1 MSETATK
8 INETLQD
15 LKSLVEQ
22 VKNLEIISEGRF
34 TIKAHSH
41 EELVAAAST
50 CKCHLYKPFEKAEW
64 DNFFYFDYCL
74 PENRKLCITVRG
86 PEEYRYDKVLKE
98 I

>member
-8 INETLQD
+8 TNETLQD
-15 LKSLVEQ
+15 LLSLVEQ
-22 VKNLEIISEGRF
+22 VKNLQKVSEGRF

-41 EELVAAAST
+41 EEMVAAAST
-50 CKCHLYKPFEKAEW
+50 CKCHVYKP
-64 DNFFYFDYCL
+64 
-74 PENRKLCITVRG
+74 CITVRG